1 MLVQTE
7 IERVKFVI
15 RSYMRTRLHKVRV
28 YLRSHSSLNSLV
40 SLCGGC
46 IGGEIDTNNDPPQI
60 EKYAKHINMTE
71 SLQQRLSKAELEHS
85 ETYVPPSKYYLS
97 SFISDIP
104 DSHIQLRKTPRHTFR
119 QLGITKLA

>member
-28 YLRSHSSLNSLV
+28 YSHSHFSFDSLGPLY
-40 SLCGGC
+40 GQC
-46 IGGEIDTNNDPPQI
+46 IGGKIDGTNNNPPQI

-71 SLQQRLSKAELEHS
+71 SLQQRLSKAELEHA
-85 ETYVPPSKYYLS
+85 ET
-97 SFISDIP
+97 
-104 DSHIQLRKTPRHTFR
+104 
-119 QLGITKLA
+119 